1 MREAYR
7 WGGVDITMDDVFGVL
22 QWSVKKHTN
31 TMTSL
36 RLYRGC
42 SAHDETMHAVG
53 GTIYM
58 RIMCVSPSAF
68 RKCPSGHRH
77 AHMIQFLYLQRM
89 WVRQVMENI
98 LVNITISPSSREP
111 TSIPQ
116 LTHTPV
122 SLQWSPSMEHLI
134 ITRRRMRF
142 EGARG
147 SMVEWNG
154 LGESEEARAYVRV

>member
-1 MREAYR
+1 MVGKKAYKYNDFAPVVPGLLR
-7 WGGVDITMDDVFGVL
+7 TRRNNARGWGHHI
-22 QWSVKKHTN
+22 HEN
-31 TMTSL
+31 
-36 RLYRGC
+36 R
-42 SAHDETMHAVG
+42 
-53 GTIYM
+53 
-58 RIMCVSPSAF
+58 VSPSAF